1 MLRDLGEGV
10 RVASSGIHLGNVES
24 HGGDLSIAEQQLRL
38 DFEALDRMGER
49 YHLPIIAGLLA
60 KIIRDRGRDEE
71 ALPLLAMAEELTSA
85 NDTGSQ
91 AFWRS
96 VRAPILARS
105 GQLLKAEEL
114 AQSAVEMLRKTE
126 SPGLQADALGELTTV
141 LVLAGKRD
149 AALESIDEAI
159 SLYEAK
165 GNLVSRNRLASLRTT
180 M

>member
-1 MLRDLGEGV
+1 
-10 RVASSGIHLGNVES
+10 
-24 HGGDLSIAEQQLRL
+24 
-38 DFEALDRMGER
+38 
-49 YHLPIIAGLLA
+49 
-60 KIIRDRGRDEE
+60 
-71 ALPLLAMAEELTSA
+71 
-85 NDTGSQ
+85 
-91 AFWRS
+91 
-96 VRAPILARS
+96 
-105 GQLLKAEEL
+105 
-114 AQSAVEMLRKTE
+114 MLRKTE